1 MKEIINSIKSL
12 LGLFIP
18 MKFNGKWG
26 GTVAI
31 GHIYLGWIIVAIVVA
46 VLSLQTQPK
55 HPPVGD
61 IPLQQTCFTDLPET
75 NFKDGAFRLS
85 NELK

>member
-1 MKEIINSIKSL
+1 MKLETSVRVGMIVLFVVCVIVIASL
-12 LGLFIP
+12 
-18 MKFNGKWG
+18 NR
-26 GTVAI
+26 VN
-31 GHIYLGWIIVAIVVA
+31 
-46 VLSLQTQPK
+46 

>member
-1 MKEIINSIKSL
+1 MKTELKRLNTMFDIVIVGSVVWMFAII
-12 LGLFIP
+12 
-18 MKFNGKWG
+18 
-26 GTVAI
+26 
-31 GHIYLGWIIVAIVVA
+31 IIVTCFAGEPV
-46 VLSLQTQPK
+46 ST